1 VFTLRRDAARVVLLD
16 RDGRVLLLQA
26 SDPVN
31 PGKGSWWEIPGG
43 GIERGE
49 SSADAARRELL
60 EEAGI
65 ATVEM
70 GPCVWVQHAEF
81 DFAGYHF
88 DQDERIHVAWCDS
101 GQNLQPTRLEAIEAL
116 AFTGGRWWSVDEL
129 LASEDRVLPPALRRW
144 LPSLVAGEMP
154 AEPIDIG
161 GCDK

>member
-16 RDGRVLLLQA
+16 RDGRVLLLRA
-26 SDPVN
+26 SDPVDRR
-31 PGKGSWWEIPGG
+31 KGWWWEIPGG

-49 SSADAARRELL
+49 SSEEAARRELL
-60 EEAGI
+60 EETGI
-65 ATVEM
+65 ATVDM

-116 AFTGGRWWSVDEL
+116 AFTGGRWWAVDEL
-129 LASEDRVLPPALRRW
+129 LASDDRVLPPGLRRG
-144 LPSLVAGEMP
+144 LPSLVAGQMP

-161 GCDK
+161 SWDT